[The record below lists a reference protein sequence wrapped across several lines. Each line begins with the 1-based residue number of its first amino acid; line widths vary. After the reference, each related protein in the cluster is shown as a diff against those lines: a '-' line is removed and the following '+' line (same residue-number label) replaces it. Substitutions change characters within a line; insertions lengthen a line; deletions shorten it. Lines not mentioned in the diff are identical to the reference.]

1 MFGLSKQR
9 FRLSKQCITVP
20 ASWLLLVYETSENTI
35 SPPSW
40 LICDAIIM
48 HIRILLCRTSNHQAI
63 LFFVLSTFPS
73 RLLSLARYPAIHFR
87 TSLFDLSF
95 TLLRYFNIR
104 DERWNPIHLAFYSYQ
119 RHHFREI
126 FMTISRF
133 LQQRKR
139 THELII
145 RRKYSDKV

>member
-20 ASWLLLVYETSENTI
+20 ASWLLLVYETSENII

-48 HIRILLCRTSNHQAI
+48 HIRIFLSRTSNHQAI
-63 LFFVLSTFPS
+63 LFFVLQPS
-73 RLLSLARYPAIHFR
+73 LLDYFRSPAIHFPHR
-87 TSLFDLSF
+87 TSPFDLSF

-104 DERWNPIHLAFYSYQ
+104 DERWNPTHLAFYSYQ

-133 LQQRKR
+133 LQQKA
-139 THELII
+139 HSSADN
-145 RRKYSDKV
+145 KKKVF